1 MLYIKG
7 RIEMRGI
14 RMICRGVV
22 NSEEKDS
29 SDDSVHYI
37 SFFDSC
43 STKRGAFNSESF
55 INSAIGT
62 HGPS

>member
-1 MLYIKG
+1 
-7 RIEMRGI
+7 MRGI